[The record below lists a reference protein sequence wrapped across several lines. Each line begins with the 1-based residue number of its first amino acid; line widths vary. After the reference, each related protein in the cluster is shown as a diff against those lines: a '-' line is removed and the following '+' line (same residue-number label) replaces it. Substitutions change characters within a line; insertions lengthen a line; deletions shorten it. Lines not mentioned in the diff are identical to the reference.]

1 MLVRE
6 WHMRSALSVVLLVAL
21 LAATAGVAFWMWSEI
36 GQVAIGRHGGI
47 ALGLGAVLTFALGAG
62 LMALMFFSSRRGYD
76 ERAHDTERI
85 VGERWRPPPADE
97 G

>member
-1 MLVRE
+1 
-6 WHMRSALSVVLLVAL
+6 MRSAFTFVVLFGL
-21 LAATAGVAFWMWSEI
+21 LAATAGVAFWAWSEI
-36 GQVAIGRHGGI
+36 GEVEIGWHGWV

-62 LMALMFFSSRRGYD
+62 LMALMFLSSRRGYD
-76 ERAHDTERI
+76 ERAHDAERL